1 MVWPKSSFKFFKFS
15 EIEKTKEYLF
25 ERRYNED
32 DVRRQNI
39 DKRSNISVEISDSKL
54 IQKIST
60 LIRLETGPKKK
71 LHKIKI

>member
-25 ERRYNED
+25 ERRDNED

-60 LIRLETGPKKK
+60 LIRLETGPKK